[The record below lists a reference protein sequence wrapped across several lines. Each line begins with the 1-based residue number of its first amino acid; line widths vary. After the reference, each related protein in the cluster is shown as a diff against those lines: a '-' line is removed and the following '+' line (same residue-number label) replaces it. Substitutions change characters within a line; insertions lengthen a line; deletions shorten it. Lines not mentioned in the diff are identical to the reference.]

1 MPINAAKAMVKIEA
15 MKYLAA
21 QKVNGPICSI
31 PNICAT
37 KDVPHMNATKE
48 SISSAAMRRLFIFI

>member
-1 MPINAAKAMVKIEA
+1 MVKIEA